1 MHAYC
6 MHEKNIPV
14 ESSNQYIT
22 SHVHSIT
29 CPLPY
34 ILWHDIALHMCG
46 YLFIYIAIIEHQC
59 MSDKIS
65 VPICIFVLA
74 QLLHWF
80 FTEVGG
86 SVDPDPPADLE
97 GWVVVAK
104 PNGDPQHDEPS
115 IRICRERER
124 ERERKRVFWGEGR
137 PWNITYTPILVVYM
151 SILISPSFS
160 AW

>member
-1 MHAYC
+1 
-6 MHEKNIPV
+6 
-14 ESSNQYIT
+14 
-22 SHVHSIT
+22 
-29 CPLPY
+29 
-34 ILWHDIALHMCG
+34 
-46 YLFIYIAIIEHQC
+46 

-65 VPICIFVLA
+65 VPIWIFVLA

-115 IRICRERER
+115 IYVYVETEREGKEFFGWR
-124 ERERKRVFWGEGR
+124 GGPETSLIRLYLL
-137 PWNITYTPILVVYM
+137 IYM
-151 SILISPSFS
+151 SILIWTSFS